1 MDDLMEEV
9 RRNTRVLIALQVI
22 TSLSIQTVVALG
34 PLVMFSLTGSPIL
47 AGLVSAITWGG
58 RLAIV
63 YQSGILMDRFGR
75 RNVLLAG
82 IAPMTLG
89 SIMMIYS
96 VLTENAGLLIGGL
109 AVFGIGVGIAQQNRV
124 AMTDMYPPESRGF
137 AIGKLYTASVIGSFV
152 APIIAWA
159 GEVLGANAPLRPT
172 AVTWVMMTLLIAS
185 MVPVLRSI
193 RVDPKEIALLLN
205 RKPSVISMSNGVANA
220 EVRVPRLPL
229 IAAYVTSA
237 AAQGNMVM
245 LMGLASLYLHDLGY
259 SQTLVSLAV
268 SVHVIGMYGL
278 STLFGRLADRA
289 GRPLTIMIGQV
300 VAGLGAMLIPLTTNH
315 VIVDVGMFLIGLG
328 WSATTVASTALI
340 SDIVPP
346 SIRGKYFGLNDLFLG
361 VSAVSMPIVGGVVVA
376 SLGFSYLG
384 LLGLVVTLGTAPLV
398 HRRLGLIREV
408 QPTIPPTRP
417 PA

>member
-1 MDDLMEEV
+1 M
-9 RRNTRVLIALQVI
+9 
-22 TSLSIQTVVALG
+22 
-34 PLVMFSLTGSPIL
+34 
-47 AGLVSAITWGG
+47 
-58 RLAIV
+58 
-63 YQSGILMDRFGR
+63 
-75 RNVLLAG
+75 
-82 IAPMTLG
+82 
-89 SIMMIYS
+89 
-96 VLTENAGLLIGGL
+96 
-109 AVFGIGVGIAQQNRV
+109 
-124 AMTDMYPPESRGF
+124 
-137 AIGKLYTASVIGSFV
+137 
-152 APIIAWA
+152 
-159 GEVLGANAPLRPT
+159 
-172 AVTWVMMTLLIAS
+172 
-185 MVPVLRSI
+185 
-193 RVDPKEIALLLN
+193 
-205 RKPSVISMSNGVANA
+205 
-220 EVRVPRLPL
+220 
-229 IAAYVTSA
+229 
-237 AAQGNMVM
+237 
-245 LMGLASLYLHDLGY
+245 
-259 SQTLVSLAV
+259 
-268 SVHVIGMYGL
+268 
-278 STLFGRLADRA
+278 FGRLADRA

>member
-1 MDDLMEEV
+1 
-9 RRNTRVLIALQVI
+9 
-22 TSLSIQTVVALG
+22 
-34 PLVMFSLTGSPIL
+34 MFSLTGSPIL

-245 LMGLASLYLHDLGY
+245 LN
-259 SQTLVSLAV
+259 
-268 SVHVIGMYGL
+268 I
-278 STLFGRLADRA
+278 R
-289 GRPLTIMIGQV
+289 I
-300 VAGLGAMLIPLTTNH
+300 
-315 VIVDVGMFLIGLG
+315 
-328 WSATTVASTALI
+328 AT
-340 SDIVPP
+340 PP
-346 SIRGKYFGLNDLFLG
+346 PR
-361 VSAVSMPIVGGVVVA
+361 
-376 SLGFSYLG
+376 
-384 LLGLVVTLGTAPLV
+384 
-398 HRRLGLIREV
+398 
-408 QPTIPPTRP
+408 QPTLPPGICSSYVFSLKKG
-417 PA
+417 